1 MKKMT
6 LLAVAASLVL
16 PTGAALAQEST
27 FVEDVN
33 KPNTEVALPAEAPTT
48 TTGKEYVKENEV
60 LKTKAEGTV
69 PVFEEYKDEKG
80 GLHVR
85 VIGYVNATDAQ
96 GQPVV
101 LKAGDG
107 KIETGTKPVEEVKKE
122 EAKKEEAKKEEAKKE
137 EAKKETVK
145 KETATKAGA
154 KAKALPKTS
163 AVK

>member
-1 MKKMT
+1 MKKIAV
-6 LLAVAASLVL
+6 LAVAASLVL

-85 VIGYVNATDAQ
+85 VIGYVSATDAK

-101 LKAGDG
+101 LKVGDG
-107 KIETGTKPVEEVKKE
+107 KIETGTKPE
-122 EAKKEEAKKEEAKKE
+122 EAKKEEAKKEE
-137 EAKKETVK
+137 TK
-145 KETATKAGA
+145 KETATKAPAGA
-154 KAKALPKTS
+154 KVKALPKTS